1 MANLDDLRRPVEQ
14 LARLDRA
21 SCSPGERQAA
31 LWIADALRERGA
43 QAEVEEEV
51 VHGTYWWP
59 LGLTS
64 ALGGLAALL
73 GRRGKRLLGLALGA
87 AGAALVVD
95 ELGVRNRW
103 LRRALPK
110 QRTTNVVAQAGD
122 LRAHRTVVLVA
133 HHDAAHSGFFF
144 NPRIEEG
151 FGRLVRRGVDSP
163 ASMPGLMVPIAVA
176 PAVAGVGAALGL
188 RRTTSMAGLVCAGI
202 ITSFVDIALRPTVP
216 GANDNLTGVSTLL
229 AVADELRDDPPSG
242 LKLLLVSTGAEE
254 SLMEGMEAFA
264 ERHFPSMPREATTVI
279 CIDTVGSPHL
289 VLAEAEGM
297 LEIRRH
303 DEQLKELIAECA
315 RTNGLDLLRGMTMRF
330 GTDGY
335 VALRHGYR
343 AATLMSV
350 AASGAASN
358 YHWPTDT
365 PDRVSYGNVAAVVEL
380 CLGVVRRLA
389 DPKVP
394 APAFSA

>member
-1 MANLDDLRRPVEQ
+1 
-14 LARLDRA
+14 
-21 SCSPGERQAA
+21 
-31 LWIADALRERGA
+31 
-43 QAEVEEEV
+43 
-51 VHGTYWWP
+51 
-59 LGLTS
+59 
-64 ALGGLAALL
+64 
-73 GRRGKRLLGLALGA
+73 
-87 AGAALVVD
+87 
-95 ELGVRNRW
+95 
-103 LRRALPK
+103 
-110 QRTTNVVAQAGD
+110 
-122 LRAHRTVVLVA
+122 
-133 HHDAAHSGFFF
+133 
-144 NPRIEEG
+144 
-151 FGRLVRRGVDSP
+151 
-163 ASMPGLMVPIAVA
+163 
-176 PAVAGVGAALGL
+176 
-188 RRTTSMAGLVCAGI
+188 
-202 ITSFVDIALRPTVP
+202 
-216 GANDNLTGVSTLL
+216 VSTLL

-242 LKLLLVSTGAEE
+242 LRLLLVSTGAEE